1 MGRALQVLTVAD
13 VVEINR
19 RMIDEFGGFFVG
31 ADSNLAN
38 PGSLDHVLQEIQGSL
53 FGHESYPTVIEKAAA
68 IGWRIIAGHV
78 FHDGNKRTG
87 MEACRQFLELNGYRM
102 RIDRGVVCM
111 ALEIARKEVDSSKF
125 ADWLGE
131 RTSKVALS
139 G

>member
-19 RMIDEFGGFFVG
+19 RMIDAFGGFFVG
-31 ADSNLAN
+31 ADNNLAN

-53 FGHESYPTVIEKAAA
+53 FGHEPYPTVIEKAAA

-111 ALEIARKEVDSSKF
+111 ALEIARNEVNSSKF

-131 RTSKVALS
+131 RTSKVTLS